1 MSAIRVSDRD
11 SEEEEVLESDELSN
25 DQQSLIDDPD
35 GEELEEEERNE
46 IANEFLNNIRCPLC
60 QMMVNIG
67 NSSS

>member
-60 QMMVNIG
+60 
-67 NSSS
+67 